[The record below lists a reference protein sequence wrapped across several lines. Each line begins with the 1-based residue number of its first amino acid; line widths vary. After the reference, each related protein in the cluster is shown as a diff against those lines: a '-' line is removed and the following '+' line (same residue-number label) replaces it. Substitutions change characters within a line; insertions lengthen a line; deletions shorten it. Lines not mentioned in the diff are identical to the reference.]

1 MTTSTT
7 TANNILNLYLRAVAV
22 ANIADNA
29 SSSPTVN
36 VYVSQATASYV
47 AGDDQSANEASWTGG
62 GGGYARIA
70 VPRSTAGGAFAAAA
84 SGSASNQA
92 AIDWDTSTSSQTVT
106 SVAVG
111 KSSSGATDY
120 FFAGDLSAPISI
132 SSGVQPR
139 FAIGALTI
147 TIT

>member
-7 TANNILNLYLRAVAV
+7 TANNILNLYLRATAV

-47 AGDDQSANEASWTGG
+47 AGDNQSANEASWTGG

-84 SGSASNQA
+84 SGATSNQA

-120 FFAGDLSAPISI
+120 FFAGDLSSPISI
-132 SSGVQPR
+132 SNGVQPR

>member
-7 TANNILNLYLRAVAV
+7 TANNILNLYLRAVAIS
-22 ANIADNA
+22 NLADNA

-36 VYVSQATASYV
+36 VYVAQATASYV
-47 AGDDQSANEASWTGG
+47 AGGNQSANEASWTGG

-84 SGSASNQA
+84 SGATSNQA

-106 SVAVG
+106 SVSVG

-120 FFAGDLSAPISI
+120 FWAGDLSAPISI